1 MHLYHAYPTVMQIIV
16 RLKLTSAHIGRRP
29 PPLPLSAP
37 CWRRRHRC
45 HGCRVVATIATVA
58 IVAAAA
64 TAATI
69 SAATSTVSAAI
80 VTAFWFSALM
90 LPLLLPLLR
99 APAIVTVGCR
109 RHCHC
114 RHSRKLLP
122 PASSATTPASVLP
135 LFLPLFS
142 LVMFKILL
150 RPRNILNIC
159 VAVPCPLQSLPL
171 FLPLSAAASE
181 DLKT

>member
-1 MHLYHAYPTVMQIIV
+1 M
-16 RLKLTSAHIGRRP
+16 TSTHIGCPSATVGTMLVP
-29 PPLPLSAP
+29 PSPLPWLPP
-37 CWRRRHRC
+37 CHCHCHCRHCCC
-45 HGCRVVATIATVA
+45 HCHVCHHLCRHQHHFCCYCYCFLV
-58 IVAAAA
+58 
-64 TAATI
+64 
-69 SAATSTVSAAI
+69 
-80 VTAFWFSALM
+80 FALM
-90 LPLLLPLLR
+90 LPLLLPLLP

-109 RHCHC
+109 HHCHC
-114 RHSRKLLP
+114 CHSRKLLP